1 MISQLPLSEV
11 IETAKQKLGSVSS
24 CLNDSAA
31 FATAV
36 SEFDNWLSEHK
47 ELIAQTT
54 TEQPHCRQEIEQL
67 IRKLTR
73 LEMQA
78 RYNMSLVADMQGYI
92 HSQLE
97 TTPVPPHPYH
107 R

>member
-1 MISQLPLSEV
+1 MTMQLPLSEV
-11 IETAKQKLGSVSS
+11 IETAKQKLGRVSA

-31 FATAV
+31 FAAAV
-36 SEFDNWLSEHK
+36 NEFDDWLSQHK

-54 TEQPHCRQEIEQL
+54 TEHSDCRLQIEQL
-67 IRKLTR
+67 IRDLTR

-78 RYNMSLVADMQGYI
+78 RYNVSLVTDMQGYI
-92 HSQLE
+92 HGQLD
-97 TTPVPPHPYH
+97 TAPVPVTAYH